1 MMKGVTLHGL
11 KTIGSYLRAVGRTWM
26 GVWIMMGGVVAAA
39 DQGVPTREDI
49 LRWIETTQEVQPAF
63 SPGETLAR
71 ADLDKLRPFLPPRY
85 IEEFN
90 FDGAKFPITA
100 SGDYPPPPAYLEATE
115 QYTGQTRLNEDGA
128 LEGYVAGSPF
138 AHALLHP
145 NDPQAGLK
153 AAWNFN
159 YRWQNY
165 GMQVSRYLAALMA
178 KGGKAAQLSGYPP
191 DLIEGGG
198 RAVRHLVA
206 LYQRVYHSHLAQLP
220 ENNYALPLSAAG
232 EIEYKDYLELF
243 EPYDVRGHRF
253 LVYRYADP
261 RRRDDAWSYLANL
274 RKVRRLSLEE
284 RDDLV
289 GGTEMTLDDF
299 TGFSGRVLDHSW
311 KFLGWKNLLHVMNSQ
326 HSYARFYGPN
336 GWLPHDRWELR
347 RCAVVEQIPKSGR
360 RNYGSKIYFW
370 DAQTYETAMALV
382 FDSKGRLWKITD
394 LLHGWSE
401 DPSQPEEDRGK
412 HVPRNIGFTIIDVQK
427 EQATIFS
434 AYQMAYPNA
443 EATEVERS
451 FDLNR
456 LNEGRR

>member
-1 MMKGVTLHGL
+1 
-11 KTIGSYLRAVGRTWM
+11 M
-26 GVWIMMGGVVAAA
+26 GVWMVVGGVVLAV

-49 LRWIETTQEVQPAF
+49 LRWITTSQQVQPAF
-63 SPGETLAR
+63 TPGETLTQ

-85 IEEFN
+85 LEEFN
-90 FDGAKFPITA
+90 FAGVELPITA
-100 SGDYPPPPAYLEATE
+100 SGDYLPPRAYLEATE
-115 QYTGQTRLNEDGA
+115 QYTGQTRLAEDGA

-138 AHALLHP
+138 AHALFHP
-145 NDPQAGLK
+145 EDPQAGLK

-178 KGGKAAQLSGYPP
+178 NGGKASRLSGYPP

-206 LYQRVYHSHLAQLP
+206 LYQRVYYSHLAQLP
-220 ENNYALPLSAAG
+220 ADNYTLPLSAAG
-232 EIEYKDYLELF
+232 EIEYKDYVEFL

-284 RDDLV
+284 RDDSV

-311 KFLGWKNLLHVMNSQ
+311 KFLGWKDLLHVMNSQ
-326 HSYARFYGPN
+326 HPYARFYGPN

-347 RCAVVEQIPKSGR
+347 RCAVVEQTPKSGR

-382 FDSKGRLWKITD
+382 FDREGKLWKIID

-401 DPSQPEEDRGK
+401 DSSQLEEDRGK
-412 HVPRNIGFTIIDVQK
+412 RVPRNIGFTILDVQK

-434 AYQMAYPNA
+434 AYRMAYPDA
-443 EATEVERS
+443 EAAKVEER
-451 FDLNR
+451 FDINR
-456 LNEGRR
+456 LSEGRR